1 MQYIMTKGI
10 VQCEHC
16 GFITNYG
23 YQDQDKICY
32 KCNAGFFRFR
42 VNEVRTLDFGK
53 NYDKYI
59 HEADSVEEL
68 LADLGVN

>member
-1 MQYIMTKGI
+1 MKYIATKGI

-16 GFITNYG
+16 GFITYYG
-23 YQDQDKICY
+23 YLYKDKICH

-42 VNEVRTLDFGK
+42 VNEVWTLDFGK

-59 HEADSVEEL
+59 HEANSIEEL
-68 LADLGVN
+68 LASI